1 MIKPRALRRGDRVA
15 VVSLSSGMLGE
26 PFCSHLIG
34 LGAKRLREFGLEP
47 IFMPNSRKGLQT
59 LSLHPELRAEDL
71 KAAFLD
77 PSIHGV
83 LCAIGGDDTYRL
95 LPFLMEDAQFLEAVR
110 RTPKLFTGFSD
121 TTVNHFM
128 FHRIGLQTFYGPC
141 FICDLCEMEPQMLP
155 YTRAA
160 FEGYFSEY
168 TAWHIRPSEVWY
180 EERADFSAAA
190 LGTRRICHKEA
201 HGYELLQGPGVFEG
215 ELLGGCLESIY
226 DTVSYTHLTLPTN

>member
-1 MIKPRALRRGDRVA
+1 MARAAVCFPTHRTRKEFLHGRDVYKRQ

-47 IFMPNSRKGLQT
+47 IFMPNSQKGLQT

-110 RTPKLFTGFSD
+110 RTPKLLSLIHISLRNRKHLPFAK
-121 TTVNHFM
+121 
-128 FHRIGLQTFYGPC
+128 
-141 FICDLCEMEPQMLP
+141 QMLHKKRRLYLP
-155 YTRAA
+155 CLLYTSRC
-160 FEGYFSEY
+160 
-168 TAWHIRPSEVWY
+168 V
-180 EERADFSAAA
+180 
-190 LGTRRICHKEA
+190 
-201 HGYELLQGPGVFEG
+201 
-215 ELLGGCLESIY
+215 
-226 DTVSYTHLTLPTN
+226 